1 MVDLQSGRNL
11 VMRAVVEL
19 SKTKSEVAL
28 PHQLFPTRVG
38 GQGPGWRREERH
50 HCGQWAQHF
59 PRSLGRGLCVTL
71 STTSTTDGKR
81 RRTASRSSSLSG
93 AIEGSVSMS
102 INGKV
107 KVVTGF
113 SQVRKLFSTEFYRVA
128 KLRPRDSDVDFSTM
142 AR

>member
-1 MVDLQSGRNL
+1 MRYIVDHIDNRRQTKANC
-11 VMRAVVEL
+11 VKVV
-19 SKTKSEVAL
+19 
-28 PHQLFPTRVG
+28 
-38 GQGPGWRREERH
+38 
-50 HCGQWAQHF
+50 
-59 PRSLGRGLCVTL
+59 
-71 STTSTTDGKR
+71 
-81 RRTASRSSSLSG
+81 SLSG

-128 KLRPRDSDVDFSTM
+128 KLGPRDSDVDFSTM